1 MNIQTEQNKLAI
13 MQVQLMLTNKAQE
26 LKQQLK
32 SANKSIDELN
42 SIGSEFD
49 RKQSL
54 IEMLE
59 QEKKGLS

>member
-1 MNIQTEQNKLAI
+1 MNIQKEQNKLAI

-26 LKQQLK
+26 LNQQLK

-42 SIGSEFD
+42 SIGSEID